1 LSKFKFHFFDPRI
14 SNKNKKAKLIESKQY
29 KGQARKEIARQFGR
43 MLSYPES
50 KIDELINQNK
60 PEK

>member
-1 LSKFKFHFFDPRI
+1 MAL
-14 SNKNKKAKLIESKQY
+14 KNKKAKLIESKQY
-29 KGQARKEIARQFGR
+29 KGQSREEIARQFGR

-60 PEK
+60 PKK